1 MIKPPVPVDELLRLE
16 TLRNLK
22 LLDTN
27 PEERF
32 DRITRLA
39 KKLFGT
45 SIVLVSLVDRNRQWF
60 KSRQG
65 LDATETPRE
74 ISFCGHA
81 ILNDEVLVV
90 ADAKDD
96 ERFVDNPLVTGDPD
110 IRFYAGCPL
119 SAPDGHK
126 VGTLCL
132 IDSKPRGMTADELD
146 LLRELGAMVE
156 DELVI
161 AGFLNV
167 DPTTGLSNRTGFT
180 MIGDHLL
187 AMCRRNDVPASL
199 LLFHRKEQGVTD
211 VATSSDQSDRAAV
224 EMTQLL
230 RATFRESDI
239 IGRLSADHF
248 VALLSGTRRSDIT
261 NLLQRFLSNVDK
273 RNELVDN
280 GCEIKIDSYAVLYQ
294 ADQHQN
300 TEVLIQSAEAQLEQS
315 AVEPVA
321 EAPAPQCANS

>member
-16 TLRNLK
+16 SLRNLK

-45 SIVLVSLVDRNRQWF
+45 STVLVSLVDRNRQWF

-90 ADAKDD
+90 ADALDD
-96 ERFVDNPLVTGDPD
+96 ERFVDNPLVTGNPD

-132 IDSKPRGMTADELD
+132 IDGKPRGMTTEELE

-187 AMCRRNDVPASL
+187 AMCRRNTDPASL
-199 LLFHRKEQGVTD
+199 LLFRRVKAGEGD
-211 VATSSDQSDRAAV
+211 VATSSAESDRTAV

-239 IGRLSADHF
+239 IGRLSADDF
-248 VALLSGTRRSDIT
+248 VVLLSGTQRSDVT
-261 NLLQRFLSNVDK
+261 DSHQRFLSEVNK
-273 RNELVDN
+273 RNEAVDN
-280 GCEIKIDSYAVLYQ
+280 SREIRIDSCGVQYQ
-294 ADQHQN
+294 ADQHDN
-300 TEVLIQSAEAQLEQS
+300 TEALIHAAEVLLEQS
-315 AVEPVA
+315 AADSVDET
-321 EAPAPQCANS
+321 PAPRCANS